1 MNVCVIGGG
10 AAGAMTAIMLA
21 RQNIS
26 VTLVEKNEK
35 IGKKLY
41 ITGKGR
47 CNLTNNCDF
56 DSLFAHVVHG
66 EKFLRSALYSFS
78 PRDTMEFF
86 ENAGLPLIVE
96 RGNRVFPQ
104 SQKSSDV
111 IKTLVNEL
119 KSAGVSIKLNCEVE
133 GIKAVDGGFRVA
145 ASLNAFDSVVFDKV
159 VVATG
164 GVSYPST
171 GSTGDGYNF
180 ARNFG
185 HTIVEPRQALVPI
198 LVAENVSP
206 LMGISLKN
214 VQLDAIDEN
223 GNAVAGRFGEL
234 MFTNRGLSGPVAL
247 TLSSYINRL
256 HGVTLSLDLKP
267 SLDEKQLEARILRD
281 FEERKNQDIKN
292 VTRALLPER
301 LNTYVLK
308 RANIAESKKVNVITK
323 EERARLVHTVKNLTF
338 RMTGV
343 APFTEAVVTSGGVSL
358 KSLSPSGE
366 SKLQSGLYFVGET
379 VDVDALTGGFNLQIA
394 FATAVACARDIV
406 KKRDLHK
413 IETA

>member
-1 MNVCVIGGG
+1 
-10 AAGAMTAIMLA
+10 
-21 RQNIS
+21 
-26 VTLVEKNEK
+26 
-35 IGKKLY
+35 
-41 ITGKGR
+41 
-47 CNLTNNCDF
+47 
-56 DSLFAHVVHG
+56 
-66 EKFLRSALYSFS
+66 YSFS

-86 ENAGLPLIVE
+86 ENAGFPLIVE